1 VETNMPTHSRTISS
15 ARYPAIAATVTGLIM
30 AAASA
35 GALAAQA
42 APADSDTLEEVTI
55 TGTSIRGSAPVGNN
69 LITVSRESIGETGAQ
84 TVQQILQNVPAVT
97 GFGNAAQGG
106 FGSAD
111 GSGTFA
117 PTIHGLGASASNG
130 TLVLIDG
137 HRLPLTGLNHTLADP
152 NIIAALA
159 VERVEVL
166 PDGASSTY
174 GSDAVAG
181 VINFITRRNFKGF
194 EASAQ
199 AGFGNEYSTQSAGFL
214 WGDAWDQSSV
224 MLSYDYSRRSALR
237 AGDRSFTAADHRA
250 QGGGNFASLAC
261 GQATVNNIQFPYTG
275 AAVAS
280 ANAPCDYTGV
290 ADLLPENI
298 RHSLLLKATHD
309 FNDRVSF
316 SSDTV
321 FSKEANT
328 AAISRGSVSSIRT
341 FGTGNAATTQINP
354 FFQGPTGV
362 NSATVSWDANALLG
376 PGAKNSAGNQVV
388 MNSSG
393 LQVKM
398 GGDWVGALGFTL
410 GTAESNLL
418 TTGTICSSCAIL
430 ALNGTTSSGGSTAAT
445 TQPGTPGTGIGGT
458 VLNLPLTIN
467 NALDVWNAGAGNRT
481 SAAVLAELTDSAT
494 AQNTHQTLQD
504 FSLKFDGSLF
514 AMPGGEAKAAVGAEF
529 LRYQLSQQ
537 VIRSR
542 NTGPSSQNS
551 STTFLGYGRNVT
563 SGYAELLLPIFGE
576 GNATAFAKRF
586 DINLSGRFDKYS
598 DFGNTTNPKLAFTWS
613 VNNSVSMRG
622 NYAKSFTAPALT
634 SRGNADGTTAE
645 SSYAI
650 NSFTNVSIPNSYPN
664 AIGLPGC
671 TAATPTC
678 LLGATVST
686 GSGLV
691 NVTGIQLNGG
701 NKNLK
706 PEKGTSW
713 SVGLDL
719 TPSAVDGLGIHLTYW
734 NAKYEGMI
742 TAASSSFAIGS
753 PGLQNNLRLF
763 PGNGGLGATTAEI
776 AAATAG
782 LPAGGV
788 LPSAVYYIFSFQQSN
803 ALNLNAAGLDFDIAY
818 KFNTGANTTWSADLS
833 GSRKLKMDQ
842 QFGVGGAWFSVL
854 NTAGINTTFP
864 SVATSLRLNLGL
876 KTGDFKVNLF
886 TNYSGAYTNRND
898 LAPFR
903 VIRSATF
910 APIGGGQPVDSL
922 MTFDVHASYSL
933 PDSGVLSKAELN
945 FDVSNLTD
953 KQPPFFNVAQGYDG
967 FGGNPIGRVYTIGL
981 SKKW

>member
-1 VETNMPTHSRTISS
+1 
-15 ARYPAIAATVTGLIM
+15 
-30 AAASA
+30 
-35 GALAAQA
+35 
-42 APADSDTLEEVTI
+42 
-55 TGTSIRGSAPVGNN
+55 
-69 LITVSRESIGETGAQ
+69 
-84 TVQQILQNVPAVT
+84 
-97 GFGNAAQGG
+97 
-106 FGSAD
+106 
-111 GSGTFA
+111 
-117 PTIHGLGASASNG
+117 
-130 TLVLIDG
+130 
-137 HRLPLTGLNHTLADP
+137 
-152 NIIAALA
+152 
-159 VERVEVL
+159 
-166 PDGASSTY
+166 
-174 GSDAVAG
+174 
-181 VINFITRRNFKGF
+181 
-194 EASAQ
+194 
-199 AGFGNEYSTQSAGFL
+199 
-214 WGDAWDQSSV
+214 
-224 MLSYDYSRRSALR
+224 
-237 AGDRSFTAADHRA
+237 
-250 QGGGNFASLAC
+250 
-261 GQATVNNIQFPYTG
+261 
-275 AAVAS
+275 
-280 ANAPCDYTGV
+280 V

-328 AAISRGSVSSIRT
+328 AAVSRGSISNIRT

-418 TTGTICSSCAIL
+418 TTGTICTSCAIL
-430 ALNGTTSSGGSTAAT
+430 ALNGTTSSGGSQAAI
-445 TQPGTPGTGIGGT
+445 TQPGTGGINGT
-458 VLNLPLTIN
+458 VLNLPLTAN
-467 NALDVWNAGAGNRT
+467 NALDVWNLGAANRT
-481 SAAVLAELTDSAT
+481 SAAVLAQLTDSAT

-537 VIRSR
+537 VIRAR
-542 NTGPSSQNS
+542 NTGPNSQNS
-551 STTFLGYGRNVT
+551 GTTFLGYGRNVT

-586 DINLSGRFDKYS
+586 DISLSGRFDKYS

-613 VNNSVSMRG
+613 VNNSVSLRG

-634 SRGNADGTTAE
+634 SRGNADGITAE
-645 SSYAI
+645 SSYTPNALS
-650 NSFTNVSIPNSYPN
+650 NFVIPNTYPN

-671 TAATPTC
+671 TALTPTC
-678 LLGATVST
+678 TLGPSNGTVP
-686 GSGLV
+686 
-691 NVTGIQLNGG
+691 GIQINGG

-719 TPSAVDGLGIHLTYW
+719 TPTAVDGLGIHLTYW

-742 TAASSSFAIGS
+742 TAASASFAIGS

-763 PGNGGLGATTAEI
+763 PGNGGLGATQTEI

-782 LPAGGV
+782 LAAGGV
-788 LPSAVYYIFSFQQSN
+788 LPSNVYYIFSFQQAN
-803 ALNLNAAGLDFDIAY
+803 ALNLNAAGLDFDIGY
-818 KFNTGANTTWSADLS
+818 KFRTGANTTWSADLT

-842 QFGVGGAWFSVL
+842 QFGVGGEWFSVL

-864 SVATSLRLNLGL
+864 SVATSMRLNLGL
-876 KTGDFKVNLF
+876 KSGDFKVNLF
-886 TNYSGAYTNRND
+886 TNYSGAYTNRNGS
-898 LAPFR
+898 APFTL
-903 VIRSATF
+903 VRSATF
-910 APIGGGQPVDSL
+910 APIGGGQAVDSL

-945 FDVSNLTD
+945 FDISNLTD

-967 FGGNPIGRVYTIGL
+967 FGGNPIGRVFTIGL

>member
-1 VETNMPTHSRTISS
+1 VEANMPTHSRTISS
-15 ARYPAIAATVTGLIM
+15 ARYPAIAAAVTGLIM

-35 GALAAQA
+35 GALAAQAAPA

-199 AGFGNEYSTQSAGFL
+199 AGFGNEYSTQSAGFI
-214 WGDAWDQSSV
+214 WGDTWDQSSV
-224 MLSYDYSRRSALR
+224 MLSYDYSRRSALK

-250 QGGGNFASLAC
+250 QGGGNFGSFAC
-261 GQATVNNIQFPYTG
+261 GQATVNNILNPYTG
-275 AAVAS
+275 TAPTS
-280 ANAPCDYTGV
+280 APCDYTGV

-328 AAISRGSVSSIRT
+328 AAVSRGSISNIRT

-418 TTGTICSSCAIL
+418 TTGTICTSCAIL
-430 ALNGTTSSGGSTAAT
+430 ALNGTTSSGGSQAAI
-445 TQPGTPGTGIGGT
+445 TQPGTGGINGT
-458 VLNLPLTIN
+458 VLNLPLTAN
-467 NALDVWNAGAGNRT
+467 NALDVWNLGAANRT
-481 SAAVLAELTDSAT
+481 SAAVLAQLTDSAT

-537 VIRSR
+537 VIRAR
-542 NTGPSSQNS
+542 NTGPNSQNS
-551 STTFLGYGRNVT
+551 GTTFLGYGRNVT

-586 DINLSGRFDKYS
+586 DISLSGRFDKYS

-613 VNNSVSMRG
+613 VNNSVSLRG

-634 SRGNADGTTAE
+634 SRGNADGITAE
-645 SSYAI
+645 SSYTPNALS
-650 NSFTNVSIPNSYPN
+650 NFVIPNTYPN

-671 TAATPTC
+671 TALTPTC
-678 LLGATVST
+678 TLGPSNGTVP
-686 GSGLV
+686 
-691 NVTGIQLNGG
+691 GIQINGG

-719 TPSAVDGLGIHLTYW
+719 TPTAVDGLGIHLTYW

-742 TAASSSFAIGS
+742 TAASASFAIGS

-763 PGNGGLGATTAEI
+763 PGNGGLGATQTEI

-782 LPAGGV
+782 LAAGGV
-788 LPSAVYYIFSFQQSN
+788 LPSNVYYIFSFQQAN
-803 ALNLNAAGLDFDIAY
+803 ALNLNAAGLDFDIGY
-818 KFNTGANTTWSADLS
+818 KFRTGANTTWSADLT

-842 QFGVGGAWFSVL
+842 QFGVGGEWFSVL

-864 SVATSLRLNLGL
+864 SVATSMRLNLGL
-876 KTGDFKVNLF
+876 KSGDFKVNLF
-886 TNYSGAYTNRND
+886 TNYSGAYTNRNGS
-898 LAPFR
+898 APFTL
-903 VIRSATF
+903 VRSATF
-910 APIGGGQPVDSL
+910 APIGGGQAVDSL

-945 FDVSNLTD
+945 FDISNLTD

-967 FGGNPIGRVYTIGL
+967 FGGNPIGRVFTIGL

>member
-1 VETNMPTHSRTISS
+1 MTKS
-15 ARYPAIAATVTGLIM
+15 AVGAHVRKPGHAAIAATVAGLIL

-35 GALAAQA
+35 SAMAAQA
-42 APADSDTLEEVTI
+42 APAGDDALEEITI
-55 TGTSIRGSAPVGNN
+55 TGTSIRGAAPVGNN
-69 LITVSRESIGETGAQ
+69 LITVSREAIGETGAQ

-111 GSGTFA
+111 ASGTFA

-159 VERVEVL
+159 IERVEVL

-214 WGDAWDQSSV
+214 WGDSWDSSSV
-224 MLSYDYSRRSALR
+224 MLSYDYSRRSALK
-237 AGDRSFTAADHRA
+237 AGDRTYTAADHRA
-250 QGGGNFASLAC
+250 QGGANFGSFAC
-261 GQATVNNIQFPYTG
+261 GQATVNNIPFPYTG
-275 AAVAS
+275 AAAAS
-280 ANAPCDYTGV
+280 PPCDYTGV

-298 RHSLLLKATHD
+298 RHSLLLKATHE
-309 FNDRVSF
+309 FSDRVSF

-328 AAISRGSVSSIRT
+328 AAISRGSITNVRV
-341 FGTGNAATTQINP
+341 FGAGTPVPTLPNVPQINP
-354 FFQGPTGV
+354 FFQGPAGATNG
-362 NSATVSWDANALLG
+362 TVSWDANDMFG
-376 PGAKNSAGNQVV
+376 PGAKNAAGNQVL

-418 TTGTICSSCAIL
+418 TTGTLCTSCAIL
-430 ALNGTTSSGGSTAAT
+430 ALNGTTSSSGSQLAIS
-445 TQPGTPGTGIGGT
+445 QPGTGGINGT
-458 VLNLPLTIN
+458 VLNLPLTN
-467 NALDVWNAGAGNRT
+467 SNALDVWNAGGANQT
-481 SAAVLAELTDSAT
+481 SAAVRAQLLDSAT

-514 AMPGGEAKAAVGAEF
+514 AMPGGEAKAAIGGEF

-563 SGYAELLLPIFGE
+563 SAYAELLLPIFGE

-586 DINLSGRFDKYS
+586 DISLSDRFDKYS

-613 VNNSVSMRG
+613 VNSSISLRG

-650 NSFTNVSIPNSYPN
+650 NSLSNFSIPNTYPN

-671 TAATPTC
+671 TALTPTC
-678 LLGATVST
+678 TLGAVVAGT
-686 GSGLV
+686 

-719 TPSAVDGLGIHLTYW
+719 TPTFVDGLGVHLTYW

-742 TAASSSFAIGS
+742 TAASASFAIGS
-753 PGLQNNLRLF
+753 PGLQNNLQLF
-763 PGNGGLGATTAEI
+763 PGGATQAQI

-788 LPSAVYYIFSFQQSN
+788 LPTNVFYIFSFQQAN
-803 ALNLNAAGLDFDIAY
+803 ALNLNASGLDFDVAY
-818 KFNTGANTTWSADLS
+818 QFKTGANSTWSADLS

-842 QFGVGGAWFSVL
+842 QFGVGGQWFSVL

-864 SVATSLRLNLGL
+864 SVATSIRLNLGW
-876 KTGDFKVNLF
+876 KNEDVKVNLF
-886 TNYSGAYTNRND
+886 ANYSGAYTNRNGN
-898 LAPFR
+898 APFAL
-903 VIRSATF
+903 VRSATF
-910 APIGGGQPVDSL
+910 APIGGGQPIPAL
-922 MTFDVHASYSL
+922 TTFDLHGSYKL

-945 FDVSNLTD
+945 LDVSNLTD
-953 KQPPFFNVAQGYDG
+953 KKPPFFNVAQGYDG
-967 FGGNPIGRVYTIGL
+967 FGGNPIGRVVTIGL